1 MLAERREFTVM
12 DERKRT
18 PLVVPSYSSRVS
30 FKNVKEMIQMTSEY
44 VKGSF
49 LVSVYD
55 IHYSGI
61 KRRHLSHSSLLFL
74 DSGGYEAGEQAD
86 LSEIEDRVPK
96 RKNWSRSD
104 YRNTV
109 KEWNCSIPTV
119 LVSYDNPKR
128 HLSLSDQIVR
138 ARKDFDLAP
147 KACSDILLK
156 PVPLPL
162 GRRNERRYLDID
174 LIVRHIREFDD
185 FDIIGVTE
193 KELGDSMFQRMLNI
207 AKIRKALSET
217 GFDKPIHL
225 FGSLDPVS
233 TPLYFFA
240 GADIFDG
247 LTWLRYAYHDDL
259 AVYKQDFLA
268 SGKIPIETRDG
279 ELSAHIHIS
288 NYRELGILEEK
299 MRRFLAN
306 QDFSVFGSNKSFF
319 ENAVA
324 NVKEELTEQ
333 KNER

>member
-1 MLAERREFTVM
+1 M

-30 FKNVKEMIQMTSEY
+30 SKNVKEMIRITGEY
-44 VKGSF
+44 VTGPF

-55 IHYSGI
+55 IHYSDI
-61 KRRHLSHSSLLFL
+61 KEKRLSHSSLLFL

-86 LSEIEDRVPK
+86 LSEIEDVAPRSK
-96 RKNWSRSD
+96 SWSRPD

-109 KEWNCSIPTV
+109 RKWACSIPTV
-119 LVSYDNPKR
+119 LVSYDHPKR
-128 HLSLSDQIVR
+128 HLSLSDQVLQ
-138 ARKDFDLAP
+138 AKKDFGLAP

-156 PVPLPL
+156 PEPL
-162 GRRNERRYLDID
+162 RRRRRKNARRYLDIE
-174 LIVRHIREFDD
+174 LIVQRITEFDD

-207 AKIRKALSET
+207 AKIRKALSEM
-217 GFDKPIHL
+217 GSDKPIHL

-247 LTWLRYAYHDDL
+247 LTWLRYAYHGDL
-259 AVYKQDFLA
+259 AIYKQDFL
-268 SGKIPIETRDG
+268 SSRQIPIETRDG
-279 ELSAHIHIS
+279 ELSAHIHIN
-288 NYRELGILEEK
+288 NYRELGMLEEK
-299 MRRFLAN
+299 MRRFLGN
-306 QDFSVFGSNKSFF
+306 GDFSVFGSNGKFF
-319 ENAVA
+319 EDAVE